1 MRSAGTAAVTS
12 TTTYTT
18 CTARTHDEEK
28 VAGNAGRGGG
38 GRGELGGGE
47 KEEKGVE
54 EEECGK
60 GVSKRTDEVTGR
72 LNKKRV
78 GMERVG
84 GKRKG

>member
-1 MRSAGTAAVTS
+1 MQVEVVVEGV
-12 TTTYTT
+12 
-18 CTARTHDEEK
+18 
-28 VAGNAGRGGG
+28 NG
-38 GRGELGGGE
+38 GRGE

-60 GVSKRTDEVTGR
+60 GVSKRTDGVTGR